1 MPTSGHLLAFA
12 LMSLV
17 VVAIPGPSVLFTIS
31 RALTIGRR
39 GALLTVLGN
48 AAGQWV
54 QVVAVAC
61 GLGAFVERSVL
72 LFSGIKL
79 LGAGYLVY
87 LGVQAVR
94 HRRALART
102 FGDRAVRLRSARRVV
117 ADGFVVGVTNPKS
130 IVLYVA
136 ALPQFVA
143 PGAGS
148 VTLQMLVLGSVF
160 PVIALALDSV
170 WAVAAGG
177 ARSWL
182 GRSPRRLTAVG
193 GAGGLSLI
201 GLGATLA
208 VTGRGD

>member
-72 LFSGIKL
+72 LFSVIKL

-143 PGAGS
+143 PDAGS
-148 VTLQMLVLGSVF
+148 ATLQMLVLGSVF

-193 GAGGLSLI
+193 GTGGLSLI

>member
-48 AAGQWV
+48 ATGQWV

-79 LGAGYLVY
+79 LGAAYLVY

-102 FGDRAVRLRSARRVV
+102 FGDRAVRLRSARRAVV
-117 ADGFVVGVTNPKS
+117 DGFVVGVTNPKS

-143 PGAGS
+143 PDAGS
-148 VTLQMLVLGSVF
+148 ATLQMLVLGSVF

>member
-1 MPTSGHLLAFA
+1 
-12 LMSLV
+12 
-17 VVAIPGPSVLFTIS
+17 
-31 RALTIGRR
+31 
-39 GALLTVLGN
+39 
-48 AAGQWV
+48 
-54 QVVAVAC
+54 
-61 GLGAFVERSVL
+61 
-72 LFSGIKL
+72 
-79 LGAGYLVY
+79 
-87 LGVQAVR
+87 VR

-143 PGAGS
+143 PDAGS
-148 VTLQMLVLGSVF
+148 ATLQMLVLGSVF

-193 GAGGLSLI
+193 GTGGLSLI
-201 GLGATLA
+201 GHGATLA